1 MEFPVPE
8 FTQGNEE
15 EKHISPA
22 KNDENSTTANN
33 ENPHLEISAPM
44 ETPSKKPI
52 AANAFETPNVRNAS
66 RLDALYMSGI
76 KKPRYEAETPSKKI
90 SRKELNSFINRTEK
104 AEEMRKK
111 KQEDLKHQEEVRLSK
126 ITATTK
132 KLSRKEIEKLSNR
145 LSQTPCRNTEKKT
158 ATKKSMFLP
167 QATPAPTSHV
177 FNRLYLQSTCKKRF
191 DEDEEEQLYSQP
203 KVTFSSSISAKSS
216 NLASKHSIQK
226 IAEVFGSTQF
236 CTYDEM
242 LGIFR
247 SLSIIDEMPTDHE
260 LAIVEKEIEKCKT
273 NDDTYNACQMKEML
287 IECFISRKQTKFS
300 RFVSSKMALA
310 RANERAVI
318 KTEEAEEDPEEVKC
332 AAKMQKETLERLL
345 NSKPVEVVVEE
356 EPVVQT
362 KALSNAS
369 KSILAKSE
377 RTKNIADLSLNERD
391 KLLLQKRDELVS
403 KLKETIEKEEES
415 KMKAPTN
422 LGALPDFYDK
432 LPEDK
437 KHRTKKTEE
446 PDNDATYRP
455 KINSYEEYKKKIAKE
470 PKIKPSGWDQ
480 TVERIKLGRLERN
493 RIQAALDIRN
503 SDLPVKKPQTKRNK
517 FAEWKQRVSKRGQR
531 QLAAEA
537 EADAAPLS
545 EVAEV
550 DNVLG
555 I

>member
-8 FTQGNEE
+8 FHQENEE
-15 EKHISPA
+15 EKTASPA
-22 KNDENSTTANN
+22 KIDENSTTANN
-33 ENPHLEISAPM
+33 ENIQLTISAPM
-44 ETPSKKPI
+44 ETPSKKQTM
-52 AANAFETPNVRNAS
+52 ASAFETPNVRNAS

-76 KKPRYEAETPSKKI
+76 KKPIYEVETPSKKI
-90 SRKELNSFINRTEK
+90 SKKELNSFINRTEK

-145 LSQTPCRNTEKKT
+145 LSQTPCRNTEKRT

-191 DEDEEEQLYSQP
+191 DEDEEETYSQP

-242 LGIFR
+242 FGFFK
-247 SLSIIDEMPTDHE
+247 SLSIIDEMPSDHE

-273 NDDTYNACQMKEML
+273 GDDTYNACQMKEML
-287 IECFISRKQTKFS
+287 IDCFISRKQAKFS

-310 RANERAVI
+310 RANERAVM
-318 KTEEAEEDPEEVKC
+318 KTEEAEDDPEEVKC

-345 NSKPVEVVVEE
+345 NSKPAEVAVEE
-356 EPVVQT
+356 EPVVQK
-362 KALSNAS
+362 KALSSAS

-377 RTKNIADLSLNERD
+377 RTKDIADLSLNERD
-391 KLLLQKRDELVS
+391 RLLLQKRDELVS

-432 LPEDK
+432 LPEDM
-437 KHRTKKTEE
+437 KHRTKKTEDTQE
-446 PDNDATYRP
+446 EATYRP
-455 KINSYEEYKKKIAKE
+455 KINSYEEYKKKISKE

-503 SDLPVKKPQTKRNK
+503 SELPVKKSQAKRNK

-545 EVAEV
+545 EVADV